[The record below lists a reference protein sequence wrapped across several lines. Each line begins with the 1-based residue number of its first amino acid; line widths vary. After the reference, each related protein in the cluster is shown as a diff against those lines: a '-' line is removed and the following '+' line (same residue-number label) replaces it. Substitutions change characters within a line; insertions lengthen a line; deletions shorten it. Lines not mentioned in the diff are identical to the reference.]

1 MEDKLNRLK
10 ERLHEISDLNGA
22 QAVLG
27 WDHQTYMPRGGA
39 EDRGDQLATLA
50 HLAHQRFVSDEMGQ
64 LLDAVEPLAAQL
76 DPQSDDACLVRVARR
91 EYKRFTR
98 VPARWVGDF
107 ARATTIGQSVWEQAR
122 AESNFALFRPQLE
135 EIIRLRQE
143 YASFFAPY
151 DHIYDPL
158 LDEFE
163 PGLKTAEVQE
173 IFGRLR
179 ESQVA
184 LVQAVLEKPEVEDAF
199 IRVPYPEKGQWD
211 FGVEVISRLGYDWTR
226 GRLDKSAHPFST
238 AFGIGD
244 VRITTRFDPDHSMAA
259 LFGTMH
265 ECGHALYEQGIDPAL
280 RRTPLAGGA
289 SMAVHESQ
297 SRLWENLVGR
307 SRPFW
312 KHYFKR
318 AQEYF
323 PEHLGNVDLEGF
335 YRAINKV
342 ERSLIRVE
350 ADEATY
356 NLHIMLRLELE
367 IAMLEGSLE
376 VRDLPE
382 AWNARMQS
390 YLGVLPPND
399 AKGVLQDIHW
409 AGGMVGYFPTYALGN
424 LISVQ
429 LWEKIH
435 QDLPNLE
442 EQIEQGE
449 FSPLREWLR
458 EHVHR
463 HGAKFQPQ
471 ELVLQV
477 TGSRI
482 DPEPYIRYLQAK
494 FGEIYAL

>member
-409 AGGMVGYFPTYALGN
+409 AGGMVGYFP
-424 LISVQ
+424 
-429 LWEKIH
+429 
-435 QDLPNLE
+435 
-442 EQIEQGE
+442 
-449 FSPLREWLR
+449 
-458 EHVHR
+458 
-463 HGAKFQPQ
+463 
-471 ELVLQV
+471 
-477 TGSRI
+477 
-482 DPEPYIRYLQAK
+482 
-494 FGEIYAL
+494 